1 MRLRNKL
8 HLFKIITVS
17 IMLWAGISSC
27 ASRGRPIPERAVD
40 TLQQRLTTQ
49 DVSDAPERVVDI
61 LQQRLTTQDVQ
72 FLFMG
77 LRPRPTTQVHESI
90 IREMGL
96 CLNMDTREL
105 PSIQWFVADTIVGDP
120 SGILSYGV
128 TGWSEEMDYRVVI
141 LEDNFWWDAY
151 IISHELIHVY
161 GFPEGHPILAYCSL
175 RSGLQHPLRL
185 IPTDSLL
192 ALRERAESVS
202 INKDELDAFKL
213 RILNN
218 K

>member
-1 MRLRNKL
+1 MISRNKL
-8 HLFKIITVS
+8 RIFKVVVASIIFW
-17 IMLWAGISSC
+17 IGASSC
-27 ASRGRPIPERAVD
+27 AYRGRPIPERVVD
-40 TLQQRLTTQ
+40 TLQQRL
-49 DVSDAPERVVDI
+49 AI
-61 LQQRLTTQDVQ
+61 QDVQ

-96 CLNMDTREL
+96 CLNMDSREL
-105 PSIQWFVADTIVGDP
+105 PPLQWFVADTILGDP

-141 LEDNFWWDAY
+141 LEDNFWWDSH

-161 GFPEGHPILAYCSL
+161 GFPEGHPTITYCSL
-175 RSGLQHPLRL
+175 RSGSQHPVRFVPIDS
-185 IPTDSLL
+185 IP
-192 ALRERAESVS
+192 ALRERAEAVS
-202 INKDELDAFKL
+202 INRDELDAFKL

>member
-1 MRLRNKL
+1 MISRNKL
-8 HLFKIITVS
+8 RMFKVVVASIIF
-17 IMLWAGISSC
+17 WAGASSC
-27 ASRGRPIPERAVD
+27 AYRGRPIPERVVD
-40 TLQQRLTTQ
+40 TLQQRL
-49 DVSDAPERVVDI
+49 AI
-61 LQQRLTTQDVQ
+61 QDVQ

-96 CLNMDTREL
+96 CLNMDSREL
-105 PSIQWFVADTIVGDP
+105 PPLQWFVADTILGDP

-128 TGWSEEMDYRVVI
+128 TGWSEEMDYRIVI

-161 GFPEGHPILAYCSL
+161 GFPEGHPTLAYCSL
-175 RSGLQHPLRL
+175 RSGLQHPVRL
-185 IPTDSLL
+185 VPIDSLPTM
-192 ALRERAESVS
+192 RERAESVS
-202 INKDELDAFKL
+202 INRDELDAFKL

>member
-1 MRLRNKL
+1 MILRNKL
-8 HLFKIITVS
+8 RMFKVVVASIIF
-17 IMLWAGISSC
+17 WAGASSC
-27 ASRGRPIPERAVD
+27 AYRGRPIPERVVD
-40 TLQQRLTTQ
+40 TLQQRL
-49 DVSDAPERVVDI
+49 AI
-61 LQQRLTTQDVQ
+61 QDVQ

-96 CLNMDTREL
+96 CLNMDSREL
-105 PSIQWFVADTIVGDP
+105 PPLQWFVADTILGDP

-141 LEDNFWWDAY
+141 LEDNFWWDSHT
-151 IISHELIHVY
+151 ISHELIHVY
-161 GFPEGHPILAYCSL
+161 GFPEGHPIIAYCSL
-175 RSGLQHPLRL
+175 RSGLQHPVRL
-185 IPTDSLL
+185 VPIDSLP
-192 ALRERAESVS
+192 ALRERGEAVS
-202 INKDELDAFKL
+202 INRDELDAFKL